1 MSRPVSAKVA
11 ADRPASAKVLADR
24 PASAANVNLKEVF
37 EKFGAKDGEMDGT
50 KFAKFTKDT
59 GLMDGKKVTT
69 TEVDIV
75 FGKVKDKTARKID
88 LAQFESAIGLL
99 ADKRYPGKSHEESV
113 ASAMSD
119 LCKAKGPVLKGTK
132 AQDDEVT
139 KRMTDVSGY
148 TGTHKERFNED
159 GTGKG
164 LAGRDQPVQTADLS
178 QIVAN
183 K

>member
-1 MSRPVSAKVA
+1 MSRPISAAKVA
-11 ADRPASAKVLADR
+11 PAAPRPASVKLQD
-24 PASAANVNLKEVF
+24 LTDVF
-37 EKFGAKDGEMDGT
+37 VTFGAKDGEMDGT

-59 GLMDGKKVTT
+59 GVQDGKKVTS

-75 FGKVKDKTARKID
+75 FGKVKEKTARKINY
-88 LAQFESAIGLL
+88 AQFEQAIGLL
-99 ADKRYPGKSHEESV
+99 ADKRYPGKTHEEAV
-113 ASAMSD
+113 AAAMAD
-119 LCKAKGPVLKGTK
+119 ICKAKGPVIKGTK
-132 AQDDEVT
+132 AQEDEVT
-139 KRMTDVSGY
+139 KRMTDVSQY